1 MGLFS
6 KDDPKTIPGRAFVVP
21 HDVGNLYGNVN
32 ELAVNAKV
40 LTHVRLEISS
50 TTDNRPGSPG
60 SQAVQARISNWMR
73 IVMTYSG
80 SNYGPHDQ
88 LPAEIHL
95 PVNIDEITRRI
106 VSIDLE
112 QAEVELV
119 QYREVARRF
128 WLETEAPLAPIRAV
142 KQLPGAAIREGKG
155 LLSTWRKA
163 LGDFKDELQA
173 DSATGTDG
181 RPAPPKG
188 PAWNEKEVEQARRTA
203 VTLRYRLEKHPQE
216 HAKLRAST
224 LASAPSQA
232 EQVIAGYR
240 HPLDFEHW
248 LMYQEVSGVI
258 STDEA
263 NDYRRQAGLL

>member
-1 MGLFS
+1 MHRPYRTDAVRYHHNRPQSIDSDPRRSSSFDFVGLFS
-6 KDDPKTIPGRAFVVP
+6 KGDPKTIPGRAFVVP
-21 HDVGNLYGNVN
+21 HDVGNVYGNVN

-50 TTDNRPGSPG
+50 TTDNRP
-60 SQAVQARISNWMR
+60 
-73 IVMTYSG
+73 
-80 SNYGPHDQ
+80 
-88 LPAEIHL
+88 E
-95 PVNIDEITRRI
+95 
-106 VSIDLE
+106 
-112 QAEVELV
+112 
-119 QYREVARRF
+119 YREVARRF
-128 WLETEAPLAPIRAV
+128 WLETEAPLAPIRVV
-142 KQLPGAAIREGKG
+142 KQLPRVAIREGKE

-224 LASAPSQA
+224 LTAAPSQA

>member
-50 TTDNRPGSPG
+50 TTDNR
-60 SQAVQARISNWMR
+60 
-73 IVMTYSG
+73 
-80 SNYGPHDQ
+80 
-88 LPAEIHL
+88 
-95 PVNIDEITRRI
+95 
-106 VSIDLE
+106 
-112 QAEVELV
+112 
-119 QYREVARRF
+119 
-128 WLETEAPLAPIRAV
+128 
-142 KQLPGAAIREGKG
+142 
-155 LLSTWRKA
+155 

-203 VTLRYRLEKHPQE
+203 VTLRYRFEKHAQE

-248 LMYQEVSGVI
+248 LMYQEVFGVI